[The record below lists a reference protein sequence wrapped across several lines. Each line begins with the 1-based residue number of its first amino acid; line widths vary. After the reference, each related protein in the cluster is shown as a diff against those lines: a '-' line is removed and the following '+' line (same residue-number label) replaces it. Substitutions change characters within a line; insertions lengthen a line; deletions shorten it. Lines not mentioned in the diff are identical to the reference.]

1 MNQIGILLVLCI
13 LIALFV
19 LGIFYMLRYQKG
31 YSMAKHYLVPVCC
44 RGIYA
49 LCFAE
54 GYVILTESYQQAQGV
69 CADLHL
75 NMNPYWSQIIHT
87 FPSEYMALSCY
98 REIEQYIGASVAS
111 FVSFMPDGKSVRFQG
126 YISTLRN

>member
-19 LGIFYMLRYQKG
+19 LGIYYMLRYQKG
-31 YSMAKHYLVPVCC
+31 YSMAKHHLVPVCC

-54 GYVILTESYQQAQGV
+54 GYVILTESYQQAQAV
-69 CADLHL
+69 CTDLHL
-75 NMNPYWSQIIHT
+75 DMKPYWSQIVKD
-87 FPSEYMALSCY
+87 FPNADIALSCY
-98 REIEQYIGASVAS
+98 KEIGHYIGASVAS
-111 FVSFMPDGKSVRFQG
+111 FVNLMPNGKSIRFQG
-126 YISTLRN
+126 YISSLRN